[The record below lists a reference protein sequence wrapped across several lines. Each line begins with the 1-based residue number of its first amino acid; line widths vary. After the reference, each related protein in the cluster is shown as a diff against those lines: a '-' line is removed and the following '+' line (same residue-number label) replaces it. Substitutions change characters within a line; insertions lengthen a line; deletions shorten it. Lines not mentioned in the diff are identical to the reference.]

1 MKNILLTCAIA
12 TACFSQAEAQ
22 TTWKKLTLKFTNNL
36 DLNDV
41 YVHGDHI
48 MAVGTYTDFQA
59 NKFIGQILKSENG
72 GQTWDTLHS
81 TSGWFYKT
89 IAFKDAETG
98 FIGGY
103 GSTSFM
109 LKTTDGGKT
118 WAEDMVD
125 YDHAGITDMRFFNDK
140 IGVAVGYGEKQF
152 FSGNSYKTT
161 DGGKTWVPS
170 EHVEDS
176 LPLQNMFFVNENI
189 GYAVASFF
197 GYTTFAKT
205 TDGGAHWTLEY
216 THSTSISDI
225 YFWNAT
231 DGIMVD
237 FSGVYKT
244 YDGGKTW
251 VDKTTPAIKNKYL
264 ESLTFYDR
272 FTGFAVGLSGAIF
285 RTTDG
290 GETWTK
296 DLSPTTQSLTC
307 VEIHEGQVYAV
318 GNNGVVLRLNETLGL
333 TDTKPAL
340 KASVYPNPAT
350 SELFVS
356 VPGNINEEMQ
366 LTLMDMSGRT
376 ITSAVNSN
384 GRLDISAIPAG
395 LYILEVKTG
404 EGIAREK
411 VIVGR

>member
-1 MKNILLTCAIA
+1 MKKILLLCTIA
-12 TACFSQAEAQ
+12 TACFSQAGAQ
-22 TTWKKLTLKFTNNL
+22 TTWKKLTIKFNNGL

-59 NKFIGQILKSENG
+59 NKFIGQILKSDNG
-72 GQTWDTLHS
+72 GQSWDTMQN

-118 WAEDMVD
+118 WKEDMVD
-125 YDHAGITDMRFFNDK
+125 YDHAGITDMHFLTDK
-140 IGVAVGYGEKQF
+140 VGIAVGYGEAQF

-170 EHVEDS
+170 EHVDDS
-176 LPLQNMFFVNENI
+176 LPLQNMFFVNENL

-197 GYTTFAKT
+197 GFTTFAKT
-205 TDGGAHWTLEY
+205 TDGGAHWALEY
-216 THSTSISDI
+216 THSNMINDI
-225 YFWNAT
+225 YFWSAT
-231 DGIMVD
+231 DGILVD
-237 FSGVYKT
+237 YSGVYKT

-251 VDKTTPAIKNKYL
+251 LDKTTPVVKNKYL
-264 ESLTFYDR
+264 ESVTFYDR
-272 FTGFAVGLSGAIF
+272 FTGFAVGLSGVIF

-296 DLSPTTQSLTC
+296 DLSPTTQNLSS
-307 VEIHEGQVYAV
+307 VEIHEGKVYAV
-318 GNNGVVLRLNETLGL
+318 GSNGVVLRLNETLGL
-333 TDTKPAL
+333 PEAKPEL
-340 KASVYPNPAT
+340 KATVYPNPAS
-350 SELFVS
+350 SELFVTVAGKS
-356 VPGNINEEMQ
+356 GTQMQ
-366 LTLMDMSGRT
+366 LTLMDLSGRI
-376 ITSAVNSN
+376 ITSGINTP
-384 GRLDISAIPAG
+384 GRLDISTIPAG

-404 EGIAREK
+404 DGVAREK
-411 VIVGR
+411 VIVSR